1 MKNPCPIIMK
11 TTFCFQGVHLRSKAM
26 NQIRIVRGRRRGTHE
41 RGTSEIKT
49 REGKRVK
56 YHAATNIIASCN
68 QLRVSLVPLTSNSSS
83 TSYLAEIPPQPQ
95 ALPPHPKSLATSRLF
110 PHPRPIRQYF
120 NLHYTYHFTL
130 LRRKSKNPKK

>member
-1 MKNPCPIIMK
+1 M
-11 TTFCFQGVHLRSKAM
+11 RSKAM

-68 QLRVSLVPLTSNSSS
+68 QLRVSLVSLTSNSSS
-83 TSYLAEIPPQPQ
+83 ASYGAEIPP
-95 ALPPHPKSLATSRLF
+95 
-110 PHPRPIRQYF
+110 
-120 NLHYTYHFTL
+120 
-130 LRRKSKNPKK
+130 

>member
-1 MKNPCPIIMK
+1 MRNPYPIIMK

-49 REGKRVK
+49 REGKRIK
-56 YHAATNIIASCN
+56 YHAATNTIASCN
-68 QLRVSLVPLTSNSSS
+68 QLRVSLVLLTSNSSS
-83 TSYLAEIPPQPQ
+83 ASYGAEIPPQ
-95 ALPPHPKSLATSRLF
+95 ALPPPLKSLAASRLF

-120 NLHYTYHFTL
+120 NLHFTYHFTL